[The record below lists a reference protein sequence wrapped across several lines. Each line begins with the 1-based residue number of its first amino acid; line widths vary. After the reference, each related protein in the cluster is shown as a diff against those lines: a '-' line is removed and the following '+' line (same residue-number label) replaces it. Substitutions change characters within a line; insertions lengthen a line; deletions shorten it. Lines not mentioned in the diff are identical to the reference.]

1 MNRSAAALL
10 CVLWLGLPAP
20 NAWSAPK
27 VPPGSGSGAVLQ
39 AVPVS
44 LSVLSRI
51 GQKVSLSGFYYGGSI
66 PMVIDDI
73 SRTDYNM
80 ELPAGCFVPLSG
92 PRPSGLKSGDRITVS
107 GLLER
112 PGKTSSLKNSPAVL
126 KISSL
131 ENVRIIAPRI
141 LPPATMKPVKPEM
154 LRRLEKYRPGD
165 LVPGRKFAVLI
176 AGGGGPESNHI
187 RYWNDLLTMY
197 NILLGRGFAAA
208 DIFVFYADGAPPG
221 DVEGKI
227 DGSMA
232 VNGTASRTNIQRCFR
247 TIGTVS
253 RDSDFIFIMTNDHG
267 GGFLEVRTGSLDPGL
282 YGGRVAS
289 AGEANDSISEAQFS
303 LDLNGDGDTTDVLR
317 ADESLNMWTGRYY
330 DDDFAADLNRITRY
344 GTMVIHLEQCFSGGF
359 LDDLRAPRRIIF
371 SATSEQRVSRAH
383 SASPAHPR
391 AVQPYNEIFYWF
403 AAALL
408 GETPDGDYAVDRNGA
423 PWTPNADYDG
433 NGKVSVFEAF
443 IFARRMNLKD
453 GLPWYEDNNR
463 PGCITVNVDT
473 RNVPEGR
480 DGWLGS
486 RTFF

>member
-1 MNRSAAALL
+1 MNRSVAALL
-10 CVLWLGLPAP
+10 CLLWLGLPSP

-27 VPPGSGSGAVLQ
+27 VPPGSGAGEILQ

-44 LSVLSRI
+44 LPVLSRI
-51 GQKVSLSGFYYGGSI
+51 GQRVSLSGFYYGGSI

-80 ELPAGCFVPLSG
+80 ELPAGCFVPLEG
-92 PRPSGLKSGDRITVS
+92 PRPAGLKSGDRITVA
-107 GLLER
+107 GVLER
-112 PGKTSSLKNSPAVL
+112 PGKTSPLKNSPAVL
-126 KISSL
+126 KIASP
-131 ENVRIIAPRI
+131 ENVRIVTPRI
-141 LPPATMKPVKPEM
+141 LPPAKMKPRKPEI

-165 LVPGRKFAVLI
+165 LVPGRRFAVLI
-176 AGGGGPESNHI
+176 AGGGGPENNHI

-227 DGSMA
+227 DGTMPVS
-232 VNGTASRTNIQRCFR
+232 GTASRTNIQRCFR
-247 TIGTVS
+247 NIGAVS
-253 RDSDFIFIMTNDHG
+253 RDNDFIFILANDHG

-282 YGGRVAS
+282 YGGRITA
-289 AGEANDSISEAQFS
+289 AGEPDDSISEAQFS
-303 LDLNGDGDTTDVLR
+303 LDLNGDGDKNDVLR
-317 ADESLNMWTGRYY
+317 ADESLVMWSGRYY

-371 SATSEQRVSRAH
+371 SAAGEQRVSRAH
-383 SASPAHPR
+383 SASPANPQ

-403 AAALL
+403 VTALL
-408 GETPDGDYAVDRNGA
+408 GETPDGDYAADRNGA

-433 NGKVSVFEAF
+433 NGRVSVFEAF
-443 IFARRMNLKD
+443 MFARRMNLKD
-453 GLPWYEDNNR
+453 GTPWYEDNNQ
-463 PGCITVNVDT
+463 PGCITVTVDT